1 MDRHFLNHSLP
12 NWLTGAPSRCPVLL
26 SKRSITNQLIQLQN
40 DHCFLAFSYG
50 GSQNPCLSGQMVA
63 VPSCSCAA
71 DNLGLDFDLDLI
83 SGFDDTWTPGP
94 PTVTVT
100 TLASFKGV
108 STVGAM

>member
-1 MDRHFLNHSLP
+1 
-12 NWLTGAPSRCPVLL
+12 
-26 SKRSITNQLIQLQN
+26 
-40 DHCFLAFSYG
+40 
-50 GSQNPCLSGQMVA
+50 MVA
-63 VPSCSCAA
+63 VPSWSCAA

-83 SGFDDTWTPGP
+83 RGFTWTPGP

>member
-1 MDRHFLNHSLP
+1 
-12 NWLTGAPSRCPVLL
+12 
-26 SKRSITNQLIQLQN
+26 
-40 DHCFLAFSYG
+40 
-50 GSQNPCLSGQMVA
+50 MVA
-63 VPSCSCAA
+63 VPIWSCAA